1 MERNPNK
8 LRETIREAS
17 AKDAKKKRAQKLIFS
32 KNQKPIPNNQI
43 NSFLN
48 SPTHPPSH
56 RLNKFFRGLMNEVR
70 RAVGSG
76 RYSLDLHG
84 GL

>member
-43 NSFLN
+43 TIAL
-48 SPTHPPSH
+48 
-56 RLNKFFRGLMNEVR
+56 
-70 RAVGSG
+70 
-76 RYSLDLHG
+76 
-84 GL
+84 